1 MEHIRNPL
9 LLLNL
14 TFQPSLKSWIKTSIS
29 SGSRDW
35 YSVRIP
41 YTYMSMS
48 RANLTNETN
57 LLGFHHP
64 ISICLQ
70 CSRLEIDTWKHWI
83 LFPFWN
89 FSHWRSLFVSPPF
102 MFDFFNIFGGVSGL
116 HKKDMRIKK
125 KLDGVKWSNVV
136 TSELPSASSASTT
149 QQGH

>member
-1 MEHIRNPL
+1 MEHIRTPL

-48 RANLTNETN
+48 RASLTNETN
-57 LLGFHHP
+57 LLGFHLP

-83 LFPFWN
+83 LFQ
-89 FSHWRSLFVSPPF
+89 
-102 MFDFFNIFGGVSGL
+102 FDFFNIFGGVSGL